1 MNFERVSAQD
11 TRMSPVCRT
20 KRISDLLTVEQAATF
35 LDVSVATI
43 WRWRSSGAL
52 TGKRVLGRT
61 VFERSEVEA
70 ALRKRRQ
77 MAAG

>member
-1 MNFERVSAQD
+1 MRHVS
-11 TRMSPVCRT
+11 RT
-20 KRISDLLTVEQAATF
+20 KNIDNLMTVEQAATM

-43 WRWRSSGAL
+43 WRYRSQGVL

-61 VFERSEVEA
+61 VFDRAEVET

>member
-1 MNFERVSAQD
+1 MNIFRTRTVS
-11 TRMSPVCRT
+11 TMSRT
-20 KRISDLLTVEQAATF
+20 QRIIDLMTAEQAATY

-43 WRWRSSGAL
+43 WRWRNQGTL

-61 VFERSEVEA
+61 VFARSEVET

>member
-1 MNFERVSAQD
+1 MSTVS
-11 TRMSPVCRT
+11 RT
-20 KRISDLLTVEQAATF
+20 KRIHDLMTAEQAATL

-43 WRWRSSGAL
+43 WRWRNNGVL

-61 VFERSEVEA
+61 VFERAEVEL

>member
-1 MNFERVSAQD
+1 MRHVS
-11 TRMSPVCRT
+11 RT
-20 KRISDLLTVEQAATF
+20 KNIDNLMTAEQVATL

-43 WRWRSSGAL
+43 WRWRNQGVL

-61 VFERSEVEA
+61 VFDRLEVETE
-70 ALRKRRQ
+70 LRKRRQ